1 MQMYYDKDADLEIL
15 KEKRIGIVGGAG
27 IQGSGQSLNLRDS
40 GLDVIVS
47 ELPGTP
53 AWKKAEQYGLT
64 VVTTPELAEQS
75 DIIVLLTQDNVQPV
89 VYQDE
94 IKPHLQ
100 EGNALVFAHGFN
112 IHYGQIVPPDSID
125 VFMIAPKGPGS
136 LVRSTYLEGKGVPA
150 LVAVAQ
156 DYTGRAKQLALAY
169 AKGIGATRAG
179 VLETTFRE
187 ETETD
192 LFGEQAVLCGG
203 VSELI
208 RAGFDTLV
216 QAGYQPEC
224 AYFEVCHE
232 LKLIVDMIQQDG
244 ISGMRRRVSDTAEYG
259 DLTRGKRVITEETRR
274 EMRKILAEIQDG
286 SFAREWLLENRVGR
300 PVFNARRKQ
309 DEEHPIEGVGRR
321 LRAMMSWL

>member
-53 AWKKAEQYGLT
+53 AWKKAEQHGLT

-94 IKPHLQ
+94 IKPHLE

-208 RAGFDTLV
+208 RVGFDTLV